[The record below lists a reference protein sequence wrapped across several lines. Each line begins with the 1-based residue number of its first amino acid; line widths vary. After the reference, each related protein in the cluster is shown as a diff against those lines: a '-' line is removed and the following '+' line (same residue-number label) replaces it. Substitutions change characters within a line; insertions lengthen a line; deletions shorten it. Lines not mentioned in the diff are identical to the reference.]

1 MVGTKQE
8 IISKLQEMFSIE
20 DDEVILIDLWT
31 IKDFRDQSARDYI
44 TDEQIAEVMQNV
56 DSDMKNEI
64 SYATVSLAVNG
75 Y

>member
-8 IISKLQEMFSIE
+8 IIAKLQEMVSIE

-31 IKDFRDQSARDYI
+31 IKDFRDQSARDYL

-56 DSDMKNEI
+56 DADMKNEI
-64 SYATVSLAVNG
+64 SYATVSLAVNA